1 MSILALS
8 HLMDAAHGNEQVV
21 AGGTSGQVGAP
32 LHYPCPLDHKGILS
46 PSWQGPALPQVLTTE
61 DHTPPHPNLF
71 FGNFFLFEKERDL
84 HVPEC
89 HCRIRGS
96 RLLMLPFLNN
106 SESLQA

>member
-46 PSWQGPALPQVLTTE
+46 PSWQGPARPQVLSTE
-61 DHTPPHPNLF
+61 DHTPRTPICSL
-71 FGNFFLFEKERDL
+71 GTSSS
-84 HVPEC
+84 
-89 HCRIRGS
+89 S
-96 RLLMLPFLNN
+96 RKKATCTCLNVT
-106 SESLQA
+106 AG